1 MKKLRLIIVLLVCC
15 FLAMPTVM
23 AASATT
29 VISGTNTVKV
39 GNTTKV
45 YIKLNS
51 SDRIEGADVSFTT
64 SGNITV
70 TNVEVGSGLS
80 KIDNNGNRYILYAKN
95 PVASG
100 SSLLILTVKGTKQG
114 TGTIT
119 VDKMDATVSGTTVYG
134 GTKSYKITV
143 NPVKTQAEI
152 EAEQAA
158 QKKAE
163 EEAAKALAK
172 ATELV
177 EKAEESLEQGDYDTA
192 LAAVNALANSDAKTA
207 LLKRLEDVK
216 FEIAVKERCET
227 CENTGGSSSTCNATT
242 EDCGSCKPWI
252 ILSIVLFI
260 ALLIESGYLIYN
272 SRKEA

>member
-1 MKKLRLIIVLLVCC
+1 MKKLRLLIVLLICC
-15 FLAMPTVM
+15 FLVMPTAF

-114 TGTIT
+114 TGKIT

-134 GTKSYKITV
+134 GSKSYTITV
-143 NPVKTQAEI
+143 TPAKTQTEI
-152 EAEQAA
+152 EAEEQA
-158 QKKAE
+158 QQKAE
-163 EEAAKALAK
+163 EEAKKALET
-172 ATELV
+172 ATNLV
-177 EKAEESLEQGDYDTA
+177 EKAEKSSKKDDYETA
-192 LAAVNALANSDAKTA
+192 LKAVNSLADSEEKNA
-207 LLKRLEDVK
+207 LLKRLEEVK
-216 FEIAVKERCET
+216 FTIAVNDKCATVEKDD
-227 CENTGGSSSTCNATT
+227 NSSTCTIT
-242 EDCGSCKPWI
+242 EEECTSCKPWI

-272 SRKEA
+272 ARKEA